1 MTFSM
6 YKRRR
11 FKKQLSLNVYETIKK
26 SRGHVLN
33 SLFGEFGFIFLSTQ
47 AAGSPLTAIASIKI
61 TR

>member
-1 MTFSM
+1 MYSITNGMTFWM

-47 AAGSPLTAIASIKI
+47 AAG
-61 TR
+61 